1 MYSGADNMAID
12 EALFEGVQ
20 AGDPPVLRLYR
31 WDPPTLSF
39 GRNQTARGHF
49 NAARAKERG
58 IAIVR
63 RPTGGAAVYHDKEL
77 TYSVCAPVAHIGGP
91 RDAYL
96 RINQALVSGLLR
108 LGVPARLGE
117 GTHRRPSPSAD
128 PCFQTAAT
136 GEVSVAERKLVGSA
150 QRTQG
155 RTILQ
160 HGSLLLEPGQAVV
173 SELMD
178 GAPGREGDGAVSLS
192 ELLNPLPAWDDLT
205 CALQH
210 GFEEVLG
217 IRLAPGKLSTSEHAR
232 VQLLAGRYRS
242 DAWTWRR

>member
-1 MYSGADNMAID
+1 MAID
-12 EALFEGVQ
+12 ETLFEGVQ

-39 GRNQTARGHF
+39 GRNQLARGHF
-49 NAARAKERG
+49 SASRAAERG
-58 IAIVR
+58 IGIVR

-77 TYSVCAPVAHIGGP
+77 TYSVCAPVALIGTP
-91 RDAYL
+91 RAAYL
-96 RINQALVSGLLR
+96 RINHSLAAGLAR

-117 GTHRRPSPSAD
+117 GTRRRPSPDAA
-128 PCFQTAAT
+128 PCFQTAAA
-136 GEVSVAERKLVGSA
+136 GEVAVGAHKLVGSA
-150 QRTQG
+150 QRAER

-160 HGSLLLEPGQAVV
+160 HGSILLEPGQTVV
-173 SELMD
+173 AELLD
-178 GAPGREGDGAVSLS
+178 APRHESGNGGNGSDGAVSLS
-192 ELLNPLPAWDDLT
+192 DILDRLPAWNDLA

-217 IRLAPGKLSTSEHAR
+217 IRLAPGKLSTCERER
-232 VQLLAGRYRS
+232 VQLLAEHYRS